1 MCSSRQ
7 EGSQGAGDGRGANL
21 IFPHVVRARGVM
33 DL

>member
-1 MCSSRQ
+1 VAGRQ
-7 EGSQGAGDGRGANL
+7 PGVGGVGANL